1 MAVPIIKF
9 LGIGTVEISAGGPLF
24 AQARRAPA
32 YHSNPAISANPATEI
47 AKNFYNDRE
56 EGDWVPGFTVVVLF
70 TVFTI

>member
-32 YHSNPAISANPATEI
+32 YHSNPAISANPATQI
-47 AKNFYNDRE
+47 AKNFTDNHTE
-56 EGDWVPGFTVVVLF
+56 EGEWVPGFTVVVLF
-70 TVFTI
+70 TI